1 MPSMLTASHRVP
13 PRPGRGQERGV
24 DSVRVPIDR
33 LASAPEDRRTR
44 SWDAVADTHSCD
56 HSATVKTPLE
66 RDAVG
71 R

>member
-33 LASAPEDRRTR
+33 LAAARHEPRPR
-44 SWDAVADTHSCD
+44 SWDAVAGTHSWD
-56 HSATVKTPLE
+56 LSATVKTPFE
-66 RDAVG
+66 WDAVA
-71 R
+71 